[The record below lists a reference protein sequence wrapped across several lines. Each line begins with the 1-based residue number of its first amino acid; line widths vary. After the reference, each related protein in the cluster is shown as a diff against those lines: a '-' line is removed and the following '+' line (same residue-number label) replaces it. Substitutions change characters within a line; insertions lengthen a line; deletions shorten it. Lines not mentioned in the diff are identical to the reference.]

1 MNYLPELNKNLKG
14 FSLGLLNLL
23 FLTTPGFLTFFIFD
37 KDLFIKIELSK
48 LVILS
53 ISIIAPFVIFNFF
66 YFQKTDEKL
75 VSGQE
80 PSAFTTLTI
89 AIFLSILVLDLGIF
103 LKYILSLNI
112 KLFLLLTILIQVLA
126 SIILS
131 IIHIPKKRFD

>member
-66 YFQKTDEKL
+66 
-75 VSGQE
+75 
-80 PSAFTTLTI
+80 
-89 AIFLSILVLDLGIF
+89 IFKRLM
-103 LKYILSLNI
+103 KN
-112 KLFLLLTILIQVLA
+112 LFRGRSHQLLRL
-126 SIILS
+126 
-131 IIHIPKKRFD
+131 